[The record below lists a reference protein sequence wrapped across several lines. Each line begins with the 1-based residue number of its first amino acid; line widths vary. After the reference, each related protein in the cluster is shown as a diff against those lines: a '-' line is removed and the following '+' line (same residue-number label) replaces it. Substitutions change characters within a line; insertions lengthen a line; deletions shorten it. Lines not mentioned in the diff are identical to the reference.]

1 MNHNIQLFIHDSF
14 FDSFSALPKQIQ
26 KKTREFLKKFKENP
40 TSSAINYEKIISFVD
55 QSLRTVRIDGKYR
68 AIVQAPEKGESFHL
82 LWVDN
87 HDEAMD
93 WAKNKIFEWNKVT
106 QGFQLF
112 EQPENLKAVP
122 TNSGIISKP
131 LFDFLSD
138 ADLIAIGTPEL
149 MINLVRTL
157 NTIDDLNNSKNN
169 LPTDVYEYLF
179 YLAEGISLEE
189 ILEDINAGKAD
200 KNPMQSNNA
209 LKHAFIITDD
219 TQLEEILNGSFE

>member
-40 TSSAINYEKIISFVD
+40 TSAAINYEKIINFVD
-55 QSLRTVRIDGKYR
+55 QSLRTVRIDNKYR
-68 AIVQAPEKGESFHL
+68 AIVQAPEKGKNYHL

-93 WAKNKIFEWNKVT
+93 WAKNKIFEWNQAT

-112 EQPENLKAVP
+112 EQPEIQIHKVEILGETK
-122 TNSGIISKP
+122 S
-131 LFDFLSD
+131 LFDFIANSD
-138 ADLIAIGTPEL
+138 LMAIGTPEQ
-149 MINLVRTL
+149 MINLVRSL
-157 NTIDDLNNSKNN
+157 NSLDDLNNCKNN

-179 YLAEGISLEE
+179 YLAEGIPLDE
-189 ILEDINAGKAD
+189 ILEDINAGKAET
-200 KNPMQSNNA
+200 NA
-209 LKHAFIITDD
+209 K
-219 TQLEEILNGSFE
+219 Q

>member
-1 MNHNIQLFIHDSF
+1 MNHTIQLFIHDSF

-68 AIVQAPEKGESFHL
+68 AIVQAPDKGESFHL

-112 EQPENLKAVP
+112 EQPENQEIVSNK
-122 TNSGIISKP
+122 TTEETKP
-131 LFDFLSD
+131 LYDFLSD
-138 ADLIAIGTPEL
+138 SDLMAIGTPEL
-149 MINLVRTL
+149 MFNLVRSISTM
-157 NTIDDLNNSKNN
+157 DDLNNSKIN

-179 YLAEGISLEE
+179 FLAEGISLEE
-189 ILEDINAGKAD
+189 ILEDINAGKAG
-200 KNPMQSNNA
+200 
-209 LKHAFIITDD
+209 
-219 TQLEEILNGSFE
+219 QLRYNHISHCPPYGCVTKKV